1 MLIEQANP
9 VSLEWN
15 PQLNQLTITS
25 LQKEVLHTTILAQT
39 VREVDVLGQMQKS
52 FNHFVQSGQIWA
64 LIIGIFLGYMFK
76 SVTSF

>member
-64 LIIGIFLGYMFK
+64 LLIGIFLGYMFK